1 MTQLLTEEDV
11 AGALRSLSDWEGDTG
26 ALRRTVSAPDFMT
39 GIRLVDDVAVA
50 AEELDHHPDVD
61 IRWRKVT
68 FSLSTHSQGGVT
80 ERDVELARR
89 IDGIAERHGA
99 R

>member
-1 MTQLLTEEDV
+1 VTRLLTEDDV
-11 AGALRSLSDWEGDTG
+11 AAALRSLSHWEGDTG

-39 GIRLVDDVAVA
+39 GIRIVDDVAVA
-50 AEELDHHPDVD
+50 AEELDHHPGMD
-61 IRWRKVT
+61 IRWRKVM

-89 IDGIAERHGA
+89 IDDIAERHGA